1 MSLITLSFSE
11 NIPLLC
17 LAPICIILPIS
28 RRIMYYRFSI
38 MKISSYLTVF
48 YEGEET
54 EIYWETVQK
63 ETSHA
68 NLNQL
73 SLRYYEPLSLQIIC
87 IFLYC
92 ISCDFTLFLNFLYFF
107 CSVISTFYLIGYTI
121 RLNSISESKADLI
134 REYRQ
139 FKKHLIIRSD

>member
-1 MSLITLSFSE
+1 MKGNFKLEEYRSLRDEINQKVTLQNTLIIFLYTATMSLITLSFSE

-54 EIYWETVQK
+54 EIY
-63 ETSHA
+63 
-68 NLNQL
+68 
-73 SLRYYEPLSLQIIC
+73 
-87 IFLYC
+87 
-92 ISCDFTLFLNFLYFF
+92 
-107 CSVISTFYLIGYTI
+107 
-121 RLNSISESKADLI
+121 
-134 REYRQ
+134 
-139 FKKHLIIRSD
+139 